1 MSTSDQRRQW
11 ADHIRDESDARN
23 LQQAA
28 AGSTH
33 SPVGGPLPYTED
45 QLAAAVA
52 SAVAVERERCAD
64 IADSWGGEPRL
75 LAAFADFTPWELR
88 AATETARAVAG
99 EIRGTRP

>member
-11 ADHIRDESDARN
+11 ADHIRDESDARR
-23 LQQAA
+23 LEQAA

-52 SAVAVERERCAD
+52 EAVAAERRRCAD
-64 IADSWGGEPRL
+64 IADSWSGEPRL
-75 LAAFADFTPWELR
+75 LAAFADLTGRELH
-88 AATETARAVAG
+88 AAMETARAVAG
-99 EIRGTRP
+99 EIRNGA